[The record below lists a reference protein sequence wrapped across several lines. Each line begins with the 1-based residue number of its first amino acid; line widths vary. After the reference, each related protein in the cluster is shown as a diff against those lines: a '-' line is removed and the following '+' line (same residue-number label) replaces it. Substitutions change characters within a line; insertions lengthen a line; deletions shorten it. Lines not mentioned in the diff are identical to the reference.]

1 MLLEWIT
8 RSIYKDLPSLRVSL
22 GGDSS
27 KPVLSEVLRPVNL
40 HLACE
45 AIDLLA
51 VVLQVAHS
59 NVD

>member
-1 MLLEWIT
+1 MDDTKHLQRPT
-8 RSIYKDLPSLRVSL
+8 SLRVSL

-27 KPVLSEVLRPVNL
+27 KPVISEVLRPVNL

-59 NVD
+59 ITD